1 MGKDTLSGV
10 GKKGYLSYIK
20 GMGVVVAVT
29 ALFILLFAF
38 VMYLLGG
45 AAKYAPVFATLSAA
59 FGSFAGAF
67 TAARSNGS
75 KGWLA
80 GAVIGGTVFVI
91 VTIISLILNRGGGT
105 LNTLFHFIIIM
116 LSSLIGGIT
125 GVNRGKS
132 HKYI

>member
-1 MGKDTLSGV
+1 MGKDTLSSV

-20 GMGVVVAVT
+20 GLIVVILVMAI
-29 ALFILLFAF
+29 FILLFAF

-59 FGSFAGAF
+59 FGGFAGAF
-67 TAARSNGS
+67 YTARSKGS

-80 GAVIGGTVFVI
+80 GAVIGGIVFVI
-91 VTIISLILNRGGGT
+91 ITLVSLIINRGGVT
-105 LNTLFHFIIIM
+105 LNTLFHFIIIV

>member
-20 GMGVVVAVT
+20 GLIVVILVT
-29 ALFILLFAF
+29 ALFLLLFAF

-59 FGSFAGAF
+59 FGGFAGAF
-67 TAARSNGS
+67 TAASSKGS
-75 KGWLA
+75 KGWLT
-80 GAVIGGTVFVI
+80 GAVIGGIVFIVI
-91 VTIISLILNRGGGT
+91 TLVSLIINRGGVT